1 KNGIA
6 RYVAMRELQP
16 DDLNVESLRCLG
28 ISHREMRFVQVHA
41 TDLHS
46 LQVRARLLRN
56 RHYSRAYSSCGPDHR
71 NRERSD
77 FLRHQVT
84 ASHYCPPVWAPSKQ
98 VSRSADRSG
107 ADRTL
112 DRAGGAQE

>member
-1 KNGIA
+1 
-6 RYVAMRELQP
+6 MRELQP
-16 DDLNVESLRCLG
+16 DDLNVESLRRFG
-28 ISHREMRFVQVHA
+28 ISNREMRLRTSACDQFTPA
-41 TDLHS
+41 P
-46 LQVRARLLRN
+46 VRAQLLRN
-56 RHYSRAYSSCGPDHR
+56 CHYPRAYSSCGPDHR

-84 ASHYCPPVWAPSKQ
+84 ASHYCPAVWAPSKQ

-112 DRAGGAQE
+112 DRAGAAQE